1 MCSTDIHNNK
11 NDRVKEGRWRQW
23 VLLEAGVSVM
33 QSQMTR
39 STLKEILVG
48 KDKGRADSIY
58 FGILMQEF

>member
-1 MCSTDIHNNK
+1 MCGTDIHNNK

-23 VLLEAGVSVM
+23 VLLEAGVSAM
-33 QSQMTR
+33 QSQMIR
-39 STLKEILVG
+39 TLKEILVG